1 MELIAV
7 NLIRSV
13 ILPPGLF
20 LLLMLLGLIAL
31 RRKPWLGRG
40 LIWLSLATIYLLST
54 PLVADRLVALVET
67 YPALEPTS
75 LAQTPAQAI
84 VILSAGRESDAVE
97 YGGDSVGV
105 NTLIRCRY
113 GAYLH
118 QRTGLPVVV
127 SGGWVL
133 DKQGDSLARVMA
145 NLLLDEFQVREV
157 WLEESSRTTAEN
169 ALYTQQLLAQKRID
183 TVLLVT
189 QARHMPRAVSSFE
202 KVGLK
207 VIAAPTAFRGSDR
220 FELSSLIPGTS
231 ALHLSRVALHEMIG
245 AVWYDLRH

>member
-7 NLIRSV
+7 NLVRNV
-13 ILPPGLF
+13 ILPPGIL
-20 LLLMLLGLIAL
+20 LLLMLLGLLAL
-31 RRKPWLGRG
+31 RSRPWLGRA
-40 LIWLSLATIYLLST
+40 LIWMSLVTGYLLST
-54 PLVADRLVALVET
+54 PMVADRLVAQVESYPALAPNSLVET
-67 YPALEPTS
+67 PAG
-75 LAQTPAQAI
+75 AI
-84 VILSAGRESDAVE
+84 VILSAGRESDAAE

-118 QRTGLPVVV
+118 HRTGLPVVV

-133 DKQGDSLARVMA
+133 DNEGDSLAKVMA
-145 NLLLDEFQVREV
+145 DLLTNEFQVREV

-202 KVGLK
+202 NAGVK
-207 VIAAPTAFRGSDR
+207 VIAAPTAFRGSDS
-220 FELSSLIPGTS
+220 FKLSSLIPGTA
-231 ALHLSRVALHEMIG
+231 ALHMSRVALHEMIG
-245 AVWYDLRH
+245 AVWYRLRH